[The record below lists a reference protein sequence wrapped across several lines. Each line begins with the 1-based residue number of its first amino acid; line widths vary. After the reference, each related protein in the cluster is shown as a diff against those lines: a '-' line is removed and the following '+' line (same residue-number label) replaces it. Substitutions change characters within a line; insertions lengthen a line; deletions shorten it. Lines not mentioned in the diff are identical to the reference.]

1 MQGKTDMSAKG
12 GKALVQSDAGAYVA
26 WSGVDQPELT
36 AEGLGC
42 GLLVLRPLSF
52 ALPHYADSHKFG
64 YVLLGSGVAGVLPVA
79 TGNAS
84 SAARERVVRLEVG
97 DVIAVRTGDVSWW
110 YNDSDGDADDLSILF
125 MGDTERAVSPG
136 DISYFFLAGG
146 NSVLGGF
153 DMGLLARSW
162 PGVTKEQAA
171 AVFRSQPAVLL
182 TGLSTKLPGVC
193 PREHDRKG
201 LVVNAGQVAAGT
213 LETLTAADLAALGD
227 LGISAVIGRLDPGA
241 ACAPWVLRE
250 GAAQAVYVARGSAG
264 AGVFLRG
271 RRDAAAGRGGRRG
284 ECVRRTAVRGG
295 AHLRRRQRSRVGVP
309 GQERQAR
316 GGAPDRGWLGAR
328 RLDRAGAAGVA
339 ERGAG
344 AGGAA
349 RRPQRRAVALSGRCT
364 RSRRGVRS
372 LSVARVSRMLR

>member
-1 MQGKTDMSAKG
+1 MSAKG

-153 DMGLLARSW
+153 DVSSSAGGETLLLD
-162 PGVTKEQAA
+162 E
-171 AVFRSQPAVLL
+171 
-182 TGLSTKLPGVC
+182 
-193 PREHDRKG
+193 E
-201 LVVNAGQVAAGT
+201 VAAGSVFVVPRF
-213 LETLTAADLAALGD
+213 AVAL
-227 LGISAVIGRLDPGA
+227 I
-241 ACAPWVLRE
+241 
-250 GAAQAVYVARGSAG
+250 SAG
-264 AGVFLRG
+264 ANGAEWVSLVKSARPAVEHLTG
-271 RRDAAAGRGGRRG
+271 DGSVLGGL
-284 ECVRRTAVRGG
+284 TAQV
-295 AHLRRRQRSRVGVP
+295 L
-309 GQERQAR
+309 QA
-316 GGAPDRGWLGAR
+316 
-328 RLDRAGAAGVA
+328 
-339 ERGAG
+339 
-344 AGGAA
+344 
-349 RRPQRRAVALSGRCT
+349 
-364 RSRRGVRS
+364 S
-372 LSVARVSRMLR
+372 LSVAPELVELLGGRSAEPSH

>member
-1 MQGKTDMSAKG
+1 MLNDVLLPLPAKEELAQGKTDMSAKG

-42 GLLVLRPLSF
+42 GLLVFRPLSF

-64 YVLLGSGVAGVLPVA
+64 YVLRGSGVAGVLPVA

-153 DMGLLARSW
+153 DVGLLARSW

-241 ACAPWVLRE
+241 ACAPWVLGE
-250 GAAQAVYVARGSAG
+250 GAAQAVYVARGSARVQVSSS
-264 AGVFLRG
+264 AGGETLLLDEEV
-271 RRDAAAGRGGRRG
+271 AAGS
-284 ECVRRTAVRGG
+284 VFV
-295 AHLRRRQRSRVGVP
+295 VP
-309 GQERQAR
+309 RF
-316 GGAPDRGWLGAR
+316 
-328 RLDRAGAAGVA
+328 
-339 ERGAG
+339 
-344 AGGAA
+344 
-349 RRPQRRAVALSGRCT
+349 AVALISAGANGAEWVSLVKSARPAVEHLT
-364 RSRRGVRS
+364 GDGSVLGGLTAQVLQAS
-372 LSVARVSRMLR
+372 LSVAPELVELLGGAEPSH